1 MPDLGPPP
9 HVETVVVTATRTA
22 RDAFDV
28 PASVD
33 RIGGERIRESQLQ
46 VNLSETLPALAGVVA
61 NNRQNYA
68 QDLQVSIRG
77 FGARSTFGV
86 RGLRILVD
94 GIPATLP
101 DGQSQVSHV
110 DLASAER
117 IEVLRGPFSV
127 LYGNS
132 SGGVID
138 IATRAPAQRPERSA
152 DVAFGAED
160 TRRFA
165 ALASDTA
172 GSLGYLVSANRF
184 ETDGYRDHSHSV
196 RKLANAKARWQ
207 AGAATTATFVASFLD
222 MPGTQDPLGL
232 TREQFEADPRSVAAP
247 ALLFDTRKSV
257 DQAQAGVVVDHAVG
271 SAGAL
276 RIGVHGGSRGT
287 QQFQSIPVAPQL
299 GPLHPGGVI
308 DLQRGYAGVDA
319 RWSWTGEVARSPFTL
334 VAGASADRL
343 EEDRRGY
350 RNFVGSELGVL
361 GELRRDETNRVVES
375 GVFAQAEWEPVAPLR
390 LLAGVRASRVTF
402 RSADHFVTGVNP
414 DDSGA
419 TAYSATTPVAGL
431 VWRVA
436 PTLNGYVSA
445 GRGFETPTT
454 NELAYRSDGA
464 SGLNLSLRPARSDHL
479 EAGFKWREDSGWRA
493 SAALFRVD
501 TEDEIVVDT
510 NVGGRST
517 FRNAGGTRREGA
529 EVQAERQW
537 GPLGVALSASTLR
550 AVYQGAFSG
559 NRIPGVPER
568 TAYVDLRWSPTAALV
583 VGLEARHS
591 AKLFV
596 NDANS
601 DAAPAYTVAG
611 ARVACEHRLGG
622 ATVRAFLR
630 VDNLFDRRY
639 AGSVIVNEGNSRF
652 FEPAPQRTW
661 VAGVSIAWRH

>member
-1 MPDLGPPP
+1 MPELGPPP

-22 RDAFDV
+22 RDAFEV

-138 IATRAPAQRPERSA
+138 IVTRNPAQRGERSV
-152 DVAFGAED
+152 DLTFGADE
-160 TRRFA
+160 THRVA
-165 ALASDTA
+165 ALLSDTV
-172 GSLGYLVSANRF
+172 GSVGYLLSANRF
-184 ETDGYRDHSHSV
+184 ETDGYRDHSRAV
-196 RKLANAKARWQ
+196 RKVGNAKLRWQ
-207 AGAATTATFVASFLD
+207 AGSATTATFVANFLD
-222 MPGTQDPLGL
+222 MPDTQDPLGL
-232 TREQFEADPRSVAAP
+232 TREQFESDPTSVAAP
-247 ALLFDTRKSV
+247 ALLFNTRKSV
-257 DQAQAGVVVDHAVG
+257 DQGQAGVVLDHAPTAASAIRVG
-271 SAGAL
+271 L
-276 RIGVHGGSRGT
+276 HGGSRGT

-299 GPLHPGGVI
+299 SPLHPGGVI
-308 DLQRGYAGVDA
+308 DLQRSYAGVDA
-319 RWSWTGEVARSPFTL
+319 RWSWSGQFAQSPFTF

-343 EEDRRGY
+343 DEDRRGY
-350 RNFVGSELGVL
+350 RNFVGTELGVQ
-361 GELRRDETNRVVES
+361 GELRRDESNRVVES
-375 GVFAQAEWEPVAPLR
+375 GVYAQAEWEPSAALR
-390 LLAGVRASRVTF
+390 MLGGVRASRVTF
-402 RSADHFVTGVNP
+402 RSADHFVTGTNP
-414 DDSGA
+414 DDSGS
-419 TAYSATTPVAGL
+419 TSYRATTPVAGL
-431 VWRVA
+431 VWRVL
-436 PTLNGYVSA
+436 PTFNAYVSA

-464 SGLNLSLRPARSDHL
+464 SGLNLALRPAKSDHL
-479 EAGFKWREDSGWRA
+479 EAGVKWREASGWRA

-501 TEDEIVVDT
+501 TRDEIVVDT

-529 EVQAERQW
+529 ELQAARAW
-537 GPLGVALSASTLR
+537 GPVSVTLSASALKALYEETF
-550 AVYQGAFSG
+550 AG

-568 TAYVDLRWSPTAALV
+568 TAYLDVRWSPLPALDL
-583 VGLEARHS
+583 GLEARHS

-611 ARVACEHRLGG
+611 ARIAYALRMGS
-622 ATVRAFLR
+622 ATLRTFLR

-661 VAGVSIAWRH
+661 LAGVSLAYRH